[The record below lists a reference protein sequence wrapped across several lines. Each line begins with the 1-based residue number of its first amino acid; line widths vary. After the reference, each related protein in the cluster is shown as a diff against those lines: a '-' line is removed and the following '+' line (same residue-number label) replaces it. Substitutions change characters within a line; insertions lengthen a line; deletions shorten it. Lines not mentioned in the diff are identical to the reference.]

1 VVKSSERWWLQIP
14 GWLLLAYLV
23 YAQAIPA
30 FDYELGVRMGTQE
43 SAQRITEV
51 GTAFW
56 YGFAFADLV
65 TYIPLLG
72 AGLVGHWLG
81 RPWWRVVFGA
91 ALGITVYW
99 PVAVLATAVDARDA
113 LGWELDEA
121 AYWIVLPIIAV
132 WALGS
137 LLAVAHKAGETSPEK
152 SANGTAS
159 SGRKPPSQR
168 PGEAA

>member
-1 VVKSSERWWLQIP
+1 MVQVSERWLLQIS
-14 GWLLLAYLV
+14 GWLLFVYLV

-65 TYIPLLG
+65 IYLPLLG

-81 RPWWRVVFGA
+81 RAWSKVVLGA
-91 ALGITVYW
+91 ALGISMYW
-99 PVAVLATAVDARDA
+99 PVAVLATAVDARGA
-113 LGWELDEA
+113 SGWAIDEK
-121 AYWIVLPIIAV
+121 AYWVALPIIAI
-132 WALGS
+132 WALWG
-137 LLAVAHKAGETSPEK
+137 LYVI
-152 SANGTAS
+152 
-159 SGRKPPSQR
+159 GRKADKAIQ
-168 PGEAA
+168 E

>member
-1 VVKSSERWWLQIP
+1 MVVRGVERWWLQTP

-43 SAQRITEV
+43 SAQSITEV
-51 GTAFW
+51 GVAFW
-56 YGFAFADLV
+56 RGFAFADLV
-65 TYIPLLG
+65 MYIPLLG

-81 RPWWRVVFGA
+81 RPWWRAVIGA

-99 PVAVLATAVDARDA
+99 PVAVLAAAVAARNA
-113 LGWELDEA
+113 PGWNIDET

-132 WALGS
+132 WALCG
-137 LLAVAHKAGETSPEK
+137 LLLVARTAGTNSH
-152 SANGTAS
+152 
-159 SGRKPPSQR
+159 
-168 PGEAA
+168 